1 MRELREATR
10 QTGRRKAERSP
21 VSLRCVYTDLDGTLL
36 GAGAS
41 LFADHDGAFS
51 MMQAKALQACER
63 AGVEVVIMSGRRRVQ
78 VHEDSRLIGQTSFI
92 FEAGSAFSIDGET
105 FMATGDFVHDEGLTL
120 VEQVSARG
128 VPELLLEHFN
138 GRFEYHEPWHL
149 DREMS
154 HLFRGEVDTAEANAL
169 LEENGHDDLRL
180 LDNGA
185 IRRQMPG
192 IEVTHVYH
200 LVAKGASKAN
210 AVAAHSLARGYAR
223 EETIAVGDSLEDL
236 ESAHSVGR
244 FFMVAN
250 GPERDGGVKAALPD
264 FANATVTEGR
274 SGDGFHEAVITSLM
288 T

>member
-1 MRELREATR
+1 M
-10 QTGRRKAERSP
+10 
-21 VSLRCVYTDLDGTLL
+21 SLRCVYTDLDGTLL

-41 LFADHDGAFS
+41 LFADHDGNFS
-51 MMQAKALQACER
+51 MMQARALEACHR

-78 VHEDSRLIGQTSFI
+78 VHEDARLIGQSSFI
-92 FEAGSAFSIDGET
+92 FEAGSAFSIDGEIT
-105 FMATGDFVHDEGLTL
+105 LATGDFVHEDGATL

-128 VPELLLEHFN
+128 VPELLLEHFD

-154 HLFRGEVDTAEANAL
+154 HLFRGYVDTAEANRL
-169 LEENGHDDLRL
+169 LEVNGHEDLRL

-200 LVAKGASKAN
+200 LVARGASKAT
-210 AVAAHSLARGYAR
+210 AVAAHSRARGYDR
-223 EETIAVGDSLEDL
+223 EQTIAVGDSLEDL
-236 ESAHSVGR
+236 EVASSVGH

-250 GPERDGGVKAALPD
+250 GPERDAGVRAALAGFP
-264 FANATVTEGR
+264 NSSVTEGR
-274 SGDGFHEAVITSLM
+274 AGDGFYEAVITSLM
-288 T
+288 A

>member
-1 MRELREATR
+1 M
-10 QTGRRKAERSP
+10 
-21 VSLRCVYTDLDGTLL
+21 SLRCVYTDLDGTLL

-41 LFADHDGAFS
+41 LFADHDGGFS
-51 MMQAKALQACER
+51 LMQAKALQACDR

-78 VHEDSRLIGQTSFI
+78 VHEDARLMGQSSFI

-105 FMATGDFVHDEGLTL
+105 FMATGDFAHDDGMTL
-120 VEQVSARG
+120 VEQVSDRG
-128 VPELLLEHFN
+128 VPELLLAHFE

-154 HLFRGEVDTAEANAL
+154 HLFRGEVDTAEANRL
-169 LEENGHDDLRL
+169 LEENGHTDLRL

-192 IEVTHVYH
+192 IETAHVYH
-200 LVAKGASKAN
+200 LVAKAASKAN
-210 AVAAHSLARGYAR
+210 AVAAHSRARGYAR

-236 ESAHSVGR
+236 EAARSVGR

-250 GPERDGGVKAALPD
+250 GPERDSGVKAALSSYP
-264 FANATVTEGR
+264 NATVTEGR

>member
-1 MRELREATR
+1 
-10 QTGRRKAERSP
+10 

-41 LFADHDGAFS
+41 LFADHDGGFS
-51 MMQAKALQACER
+51 MMQARALQACDR

-78 VHEDSRLIGQTSFI
+78 VHEDARLIGQTSFI

-105 FMATGDFVHDEGLTL
+105 F
-120 VEQVSARG
+120 EQVSARG
-128 VPELLLEHFN
+128 VPELLLGHFD
-138 GRFEYHEPWHL
+138 GHFEYHEPWHL

-154 HLFRGEVDTAEANAL
+154 HLFRGEVDTAEANSL
-169 LEENGHDDLRL
+169 LEQNGHGDLRL

-200 LVAKGASKAN
+200 LVARGASKAN
-210 AVAAHSLARGYAR
+210 AVAAHSRARGYSK

-250 GPERDGGVKAALPD
+250 GPERDAGVKAALPE
-264 FANATVTEGR
+264 FPNATVTEGR
-274 SGDGFHEAVITSLM
+274 SGDGFHEAVITALM
-288 T
+288 A

>member
-1 MRELREATR
+1 M
-10 QTGRRKAERSP
+10 
-21 VSLRCVYTDLDGTLL
+21 SLRCVYTDLDGTLL

-41 LFADHDGAFS
+41 LFADHEGGFS
-51 MMQAKALQACER
+51 MMQAKALQACDR

-78 VHEDSRLIGQTSFI
+78 VHEDARLIGQTSFI

-105 FMATGDFVHDEGLTL
+105 TMATGEFVHEDGVSL
-120 VEQVSARG
+120 VDQVSARG
-128 VPELLLEHFN
+128 VPDLLLEHFKD
-138 GRFEYHEPWHL
+138 RFEYHEPWHL

-154 HLFRGEVDTAEANAL
+154 HLFRGEVDTDEANAL
-169 LEENGHDDLRL
+169 LEQSGHGDLRL

-185 IRRQMPG
+185 IHRQMPG

-210 AVAAHSLARGYAR
+210 AVAAHSRARGYAR

-236 ESAHSVGR
+236 EAANSVGR

-250 GPERDGGVKAALPD
+250 GPERDSGVKAALPD
-264 FANATVTEGR
+264 FPNATVTESR
-274 SGDGFHEAVITSLM
+274 SGDGFHEAVITSLIG
-288 T
+288 